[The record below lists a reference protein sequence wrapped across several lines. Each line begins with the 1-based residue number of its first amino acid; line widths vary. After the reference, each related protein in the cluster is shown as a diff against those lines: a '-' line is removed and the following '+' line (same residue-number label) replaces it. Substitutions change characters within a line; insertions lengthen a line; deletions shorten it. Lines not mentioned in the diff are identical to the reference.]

1 MSRILV
7 YVSCSWQFRGE
18 GICLLIWVEILFL
31 FRPGRAPTRQSDESN
46 KRPGLLISSQTADIV
61 HGFLFFFLPE
71 FKINVKATKTFIAE
85 VYIRR

>member
-7 YVSCSWQFRGE
+7 YVSCCWQFRGK

-31 FRPGRAPTRQSDESN
+31 FRPGRAPTRQSDDSN
-46 KRPGLLISSQTADIV
+46 KRPGLFISSQTGNIV

-71 FKINVKATKTFIAE
+71 FKINVKARKTFIAE